1 MGRARNG
8 RFACQYAVT
17 QLATHPHPVQPRA
30 TKAVQLLGGAHA
42 GSCSPCPVAARLSIQ
57 RCFSMVTSGMVT
69 VLWDCRNVWDFV
81 LPRQLYAALSIGGA
95 TVNTKHQH
103 AQNISPLQSVWQVFL
118 NTKYRQR
125 ALIVFDTML
134 VFHINIRAV
143 VFDQF

>member
-1 MGRARNG
+1 MSEILS
-8 RFACQYAVT
+8 CQDNPT
-17 QLATHPHPVQPRA
+17 W
-30 TKAVQLLGGAHA
+30 
-42 GSCSPCPVAARLSIQ
+42 PCLQ
-57 RCFSMVTSGMVT
+57 
-69 VLWDCRNVWDFV
+69 
-81 LPRQLYAALSIGGA
+81 GGA